1 MDALY
6 ANYSISITEFKKNPA
21 HILREAGDQPVA
33 VLSHNRPAFYMVPPQ
48 LFASMMEVI
57 ADQALVELAKTRL
70 AQKAQAIEV
79 DIDAL

>member
-1 MDALY
+1 
-6 ANYSISITEFKKNPA
+6 
-21 HILREAGDQPVA
+21 
-33 VLSHNRPAFYMVPPQ
+33 MVPPQ